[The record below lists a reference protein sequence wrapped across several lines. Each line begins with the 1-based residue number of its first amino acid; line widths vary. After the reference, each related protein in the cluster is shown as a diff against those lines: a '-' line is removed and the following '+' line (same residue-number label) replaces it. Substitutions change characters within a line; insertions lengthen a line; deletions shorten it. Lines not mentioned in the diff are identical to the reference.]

1 MPLDYFML
9 IIRASDSLFDIK
21 FNFHSSICYIAWHP
35 VYTILY
41 RSKSKE
47 RASLRKRNLLTVLY
61 LLFFIV
67 WKCHQAIIE
76 VTANM
81 IAKVVCKNL
90 PRQKGL

>member
-47 RASLRKRNLLTVLY
+47 ESFIKEEKFTHST
-61 LLFFIV
+61 LFAVFY
-67 WKCHQAIIE
+67 CLE
-76 VTANM
+76 VPSSYN
-81 IAKVVCKNL
+81 
-90 PRQKGL
+90 